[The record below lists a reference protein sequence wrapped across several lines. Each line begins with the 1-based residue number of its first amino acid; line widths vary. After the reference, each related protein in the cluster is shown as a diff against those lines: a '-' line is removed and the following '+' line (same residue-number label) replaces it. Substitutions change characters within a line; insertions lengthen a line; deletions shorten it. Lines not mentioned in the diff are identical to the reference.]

1 MAETASFGVP
11 ILAEAGVS
19 TMRLASMTM
28 QVFPDAVLKVMLQQW
43 AAGAFIPNG
52 KRLSVLY
59 TGAQALTAITA
70 INSGNFSTVTLRER
84 VMERLVADGKLTNCI
99 LV

>member
-1 MAETASFGVP
+1 VAETASFGAP

-19 TMRLASMTM
+19 TMRLASLTF
-28 QVFPDAVLKVMLQQW
+28 QLVPDPVVKVMLQQW
-43 AAGAFIPNG
+43 AGGAFVTNG

-59 TGAQALTAITA
+59 TGAAAQTILTQLNTA
-70 INSGNFSTVTLRER
+70 NFTTVSLRER
-84 VMERLVADGKLTNCI
+84 VMERLISDGKLTNCT